1 VDNIVPYDF
10 GNGSNSPGGNRDKED
25 PLKLL
30 IPVHLKDNAAPYY
43 IASILREA
51 IYRGILAEGEAL
63 YQSQLAE
70 RLAVSPIPLREAL
83 RLLERDGL
91 VNFHGRRGAIVTG
104 LSMENVQEIYE
115 MMLFLETGLMR
126 IAFPLITPADIDVA
140 ERLLDEMEAQ
150 TDFMTWGGQ
159 NALFHAALY
168 EPAHRYLTL
177 DRIERL
183 RRQVDRYIRVHME
196 SIREEAQR
204 EHRRI
209 LEAVRAGNLPE
220 VTEALT
226 FHLERASELLQS
238 HMKARETTERRNFFP
253 GED

>member
-1 VDNIVPYDF
+1 VDNIDPYDF
-10 GNGSNSPGGNRDKED
+10 GNSSDNPGCNRDKED

-51 IYRGILAEGEAL
+51 IYRGVLAEGEAL

-104 LSMENVQEIYE
+104 LSMENVREIYE

-126 IAFPLITPADIDVA
+126 IAFPLITPADMDAA

-150 TDFMTWGGQ
+150 TDFMACGGQ
-159 NALFHAALY
+159 NTLFHAALY

-183 RRQVDRYIRVHME
+183 RRQVDRYIRVYME
-196 SIREEAQR
+196 SMREAAQQ

-209 LEAVRAGNLPE
+209 LEAIRAGNLPE

-226 FHLERASELLQS
+226 FHLEKASQLLQS
-238 HMKARETTERRNFFP
+238 HMKATETTERRIFFP
-253 GED
+253 